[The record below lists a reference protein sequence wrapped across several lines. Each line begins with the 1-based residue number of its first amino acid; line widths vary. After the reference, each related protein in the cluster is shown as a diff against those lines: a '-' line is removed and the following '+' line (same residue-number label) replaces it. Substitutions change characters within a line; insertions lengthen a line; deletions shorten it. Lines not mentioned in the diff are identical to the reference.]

1 MMAFSQGDV
10 RTAERG
16 AWLFER
22 MVATGSLVLRRLGG
36 TRAGEIAA
44 HRFLSS
50 PHVTVS
56 GIVGALAE
64 RTRQASV
71 GRRVVVAQD
80 TTEINF
86 SGRGAGRRGL
96 GPAGDGKARGF
107 FIHPNVVMDLDEE
120 AVLGLAGAQI
130 WTREDGKVTARSG
143 RAAQDKES
151 ARWLE
156 GSRTAAAALVG
167 CAAQVIGVCDREGD
181 VWDHFV
187 HAPPG
192 MELAVRSRHNR
203 PLEDG
208 RALFEALAGRPPLA
222 ATLVKVAPR
231 GPGDKGRTAKVVLRA
246 GRVRIR
252 RPGAA
257 PSDDPKVLEIGFVE
271 AIEHDPPQGA
281 KPLAWRIL
289 TTLPVETADQA
300 REVVSVY
307 RLRWR
312 IEEVF
317 RALKRDGL
325 ALEETQMQDA
335 PRLFRLAAMG
345 LGAAVRIIQLVDA
358 RDGAASRPMSDVL
371 DQNLTGEVA
380 LLVSDREGATAKQKN
395 PHPQGSLAWL
405 SWVVARYGGWN
416 CYGKP
421 PGPKTMAYGWPRFC
435 ATLCGVILAKAQE
448 NV

>member
-1 MMAFSQGDV
+1 MTFSRGDV
-10 RTAERG
+10 RTAARG
-16 AWLFER
+16 EWLFEAI
-22 MVATGSLVLRRLGG
+22 VATGSLVLRRLGE
-36 TRAGEIAA
+36 RRSGEIAA

-50 PHVTVS
+50 PHVTVP
-56 GIVGALAE
+56 GIIETFTE

-86 SGRGAGRRGL
+86 AGRSRGRRGL
-96 GPAGDGKARGF
+96 GPAGDGKTPGF
-107 FIHPNVVMDLDEE
+107 FIHPNVVVDADAEV
-120 AVLGLAGAQI
+120 VLGLAGAQI
-130 WTREDGKVTARSG
+130 WTREADKVTARST
-143 RAAQDKES
+143 RAAEDKES

-156 GSRTAAAALVG
+156 GTRTAARALLG
-167 CAAQVIGVCDREGD
+167 HATQVIGVADREGD
-181 VWDHFV
+181 IWSHFV
-187 HAPPG
+187 HAPRG
-192 MELAVRSRHNR
+192 MDLAIRARHNR

-208 RALFEALAGRPPLA
+208 RPLFDALSGRPALA

-246 GRVRIR
+246 GRVRIK
-252 RPGAA
+252 RPASA
-257 PSDDPKVLEIGFVE
+257 PRDDPRLLEIGFVE
-271 AIEHDPPQGA
+271 AIEHDAPDGV
-281 KPLAWRIL
+281 KPLVWRIL
-289 TTLPVETADQA
+289 TTLPVETADLA
-300 REVVSVY
+300 REVIGFY

-317 RALKRDGL
+317 RGLKRDGL
-325 ALEETQMQDA
+325 ALEETQMQEA
-335 PRLFRLAAMG
+335 ERLFRLAAMG

-358 RDGAASRPMSDVL
+358 RDGAAARPMSDIL
-371 DQNLTGEVA
+371 DQNLVGEVA
-380 LLVSDREGATAKQKN
+380 ILVKDREGKTAKQKN
-395 PHPQGSLAWL
+395 HHPEGSLAWL

-421 PGPKTMAYGWPRFC
+421 PGPKTMAYGWSRFC

>member
-1 MMAFSQGDV
+1 MEFSRGDV

-16 AWLFER
+16 AWLFEQ
-22 MVATGSLVLRRLGG
+22 MVASGSLVLRRLGE

-50 PHVTVS
+50 RHVTVS
-56 GIVGALAE
+56 GIVEAFCE

-96 GPAGDGKARGF
+96 GPSGDGEAPGF
-107 FIHPNVVMDLDEE
+107 FIHPNVVVDADDEV
-120 AVLGLAGAQI
+120 VLGLAGAQI
-130 WTREDGKVTARSG
+130 WTREAGKVSARHT
-143 RAAQDKES
+143 RAAEDKES
-151 ARWLE
+151 ARWLA
-156 GSRTAAAALVG
+156 GSRAAAAALVG
-167 CAAQVIGVCDREGD
+167 HAAQVIGVSDREGD
-181 VWDHFV
+181 VWSHFAHV
-187 HAPPG
+187 PAG
-192 MELAVRSRHNR
+192 MDLAIRSHHNR

-208 RALFEALAGRPPLA
+208 QTLFEALADQPPLTVA
-222 ATLVKVAPR
+222 LVQVAPR

-246 GRVRIR
+246 GRVRIK
-252 RPGAA
+252 RPSTA
-257 PSDDPKVLEIGFVE
+257 PRDDPKVLEIGFVE
-271 AIEHDPPQGA
+271 AIEHDPPDGVR
-281 KPLAWRIL
+281 PLAWRIL
-289 TTLPVETADQA
+289 TTLPVETAEQA
-300 REVVSVY
+300 KEVVGVY

-312 IEEVF
+312 VEEVF

-335 PRLFRLAAMG
+335 QRLFRLAAMG

-358 RDGAASRPMSDVL
+358 RDGAGRRPMSDVL
-371 DQNLTGEVA
+371 DQNLVGEVA
-380 LLVSDREGATAKQKN
+380 VLVKDREGATAKQKN

-435 ATLCGVILAKAQE
+435 ATLCGIILAKAQE
-448 NV
+448 DV

>member
-1 MMAFSQGDV
+1 MMEFSRGDA
-10 RTAERG
+10 RTAGRG
-16 AWLFER
+16 AWLFEQ
-22 MVATGSLVLRRLGG
+22 MVASGSLVLRKLGQ

-44 HRFLSS
+44 HRYLSS
-50 PHVTVS
+50 RHVTVS
-56 GIVGALAE
+56 GIVEAFSD

-86 SGRGAGRRGL
+86 SGRSASRRGL
-96 GPAGDGKARGF
+96 GPAGDGKAPGF
-107 FIHPNVVMDLDEE
+107 FIHPNVVVDADAEV
-120 AVLGLAGAQI
+120 VLGLAGAQI
-130 WTREDGKVTARSG
+130 WTRQDGKVSARSA
-143 RAAQDKES
+143 RAAEDKES

-156 GSRTAAAALVG
+156 GSRAAAAALVG
-167 CAAQVIGVCDREGD
+167 HAAQVIGVADREGD
-181 VWDHFV
+181 VWSHFV
-187 HAPPG
+187 HVPPG
-192 MELAVRSRHNR
+192 MDLAIRSRHNR
-203 PLEDG
+203 PLEG
-208 RALFEALAGRPPLA
+208 GGVLFEALAGQPPLA

-231 GPGDKGRTAKVVLRA
+231 GPGDKGRVAKVVLRA
-246 GRVRIR
+246 GRIAIK
-252 RPGAA
+252 RPHTA
-257 PSDDPKVLEIGFVE
+257 PRHDPKRLEIGLVE
-271 AIEHDPPQGA
+271 AIEQAPPEGV
-281 KPLAWRIL
+281 KPLVWRIL

-300 REVVSVY
+300 QAVIGFY

-325 ALEETQMQDA
+325 ALEETQMQEA
-335 PRLFRLAAMG
+335 QRLFRLAAMG

-371 DQNLTGEVA
+371 DQNLVGEVA
-380 LLVSDREGATAKQKN
+380 ILVKDRQGATAKQKN
-395 PHPQGSLAWL
+395 PHPEGSLAWL

-421 PGPKTMAYGWPRFC
+421 PGPKTMAYGWSRFC